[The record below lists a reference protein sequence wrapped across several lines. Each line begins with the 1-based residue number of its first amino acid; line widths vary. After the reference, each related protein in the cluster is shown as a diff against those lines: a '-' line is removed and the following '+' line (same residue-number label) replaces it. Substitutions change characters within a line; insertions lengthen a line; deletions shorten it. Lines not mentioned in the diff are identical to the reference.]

1 MILLLS
7 KSFIYCNGEMAEILK
22 VKGLRKEFGGIVA
35 LQGVNF
41 SLESKHI
48 KAIIGPNGAGKTTI
62 FNIISGVYSPTG
74 GKIWF
79 KGERID
85 SLKPHLLA
93 KRGISRTFQNVQ
105 IFGNMS
111 VVENVMVGCH
121 PWSRSEFLACIFRSK
136 RAKVEEKRIYSR
148 AMQLLEF
155 VGLQDKANTPAS
167 NLTFH
172 QQRLVEIARALATGP
187 ELILL
192 DEPVA
197 GLNTKE
203 TRQMG
208 ELICRIRDMGISI
221 LLVEHD
227 MDLVMEISHEIV
239 VLNSG
244 KVIAEGSP
252 REIQNNEKVI
262 AAYLGEEEGFAKSEK
277 S

>member
-1 MILLLS
+1 
-7 KSFIYCNGEMAEILK
+7 MAEILK

-35 LQGVNF
+35 LQGVSF

-85 SLKPHLLA
+85 SLKSHLLA

-121 PWSRSEFLACIFRSK
+121 PWSRSEFLACIFRFK

-262 AAYLGEEEGFAKSEK
+262 AAYLGEEEGFAKGEK

>member
-1 MILLLS
+1 MLNL
-7 KSFIYCNGEMAEILK
+7 NNQILK
-22 VKGLRKEFGGIVA
+22 IKGLRKKFGGIVA
-35 LQGVNF
+35 LQGVDF
-41 SLESKHI
+41 SLDFKYI

-62 FNIISGVYSPTG
+62 FNIISGLYPPTEG
-74 GKIWF
+74 EIWF

-85 SLKPHLLA
+85 RLKPHLIS
-93 KRGISRTFQNVQ
+93 KKGISRTFQNVQ

-121 PWSRSEFLACIFRSK
+121 PWSRSEFLACIFKSRK
-136 RAKVEEKRIYSR
+136 AKEEEKRIYSR

-155 VGLQDKANTPAS
+155 VGLQDKANMPAS
-167 NLTFH
+167 SLTFH
-172 QQRLVEIARALATGP
+172 QQRLVEIARALATNP

-197 GLNTKE
+197 GLNIRE

-208 ELICRIRDMGISI
+208 ELICKIKEMGVSV

-227 MDLVMEISHEIV
+227 MDLVMDISQQIV

-244 KVIAEGSP
+244 QVIAEGTP
-252 REIQNNEKVI
+252 RQIQNDEKVI
-262 AAYLGEEEGFAKSEK
+262 AAYLGEEEIC
-277 S
+277 